1 MYREGAT
8 CFKETEMLASSFGLD
23 LELPDVIMVCNSGIV
38 PFKSTEGQTRTKHP
52 TVKTAVTA
60 FDKNLDTNASL
71 FPFWLIFRGG
81 VKKVSGLLDSETS
94 SK

>member
-1 MYREGAT
+1 MYKEGAT
-8 CFKETEMLASSFGLD
+8 CFKETEMLASSLGLD
-23 LELPDVIMVCNSGIV
+23 LELPDVIMVCNIGIM

-60 FDKNLDTNASL
+60 FDNDLDTTASL
-71 FPFWLIFRGG
+71 FPFPLLFCGG
-81 VKKVSGLLDSETS
+81 VRKVSMLLDSGTS